1 MNKKLSLIV
10 IMLGMLVQGAI
21 AQDYAF
27 RVLASKGQN
36 MVKTG
41 STDWKVLKTGA
52 KLNKG
57 EEVKLADNGYLG
69 LVHSSGKTMELKEA
83 STYDISKLSTEL
95 GSSSQNI
102 ASKYADFVMSKMSPE
117 QKEENRRK
125 YASVT
130 GAAERGSSDASIDI
144 YMPQSVS
151 VLNNQAII
159 RWEPIKENAVYTVNL
174 KNLFEE
180 KILVAETSDPF
191 YMIDFDNEQ
200 IKNAIVE
207 NLIIVNVSLK
217 DDESIASKNA
227 AIELMNEE
235 DAKTYKV
242 ELSGLEEN
250 IGNETSINN
259 LILAEFY
266 EEKGLVLDA
275 ITSYENAVKLSP
287 DVEYFQEAYDEFLI
301 RNHLK
306 SPKKVE
312 EEN

>member
-10 IMLGMLVQGAI
+10 LVLGMLVQGAY

-36 MVKTG
+36 MVKSA
-41 STDWKVLKTGA
+41 STDWHTLKTGA

-57 EEVKLADNGYLG
+57 EEVKLASNGYLG

-130 GAAERGSSDASIDI
+130 GAAERGADDASIDI
-144 YMPQSVS
+144 YMPQSVA
-151 VLNNQAII
+151 VLNNTAII
-159 RWEPIKENAVYTVNL
+159 RWEPIKEDAIYIVNL

-191 YMIDFDNEQ
+191 YTIDFNNEQ

-207 NLIIVNVSLK
+207 NLIIVSVSLK
-217 DDESIASKNA
+217 DDETITSKNA

-242 ELSGLEEN
+242 ELSSLEAN
-250 IGNETSINN
+250 IGSESSINN

-275 ITSYENAVKLSP
+275 ITSYENAVKMSP

-301 RNHLK
+301 RNGLK
-306 SPKKVE
+306 KPIE
-312 EEN
+312 G